1 MTQFTQNKLHS
12 LYPVYILPVYMCIF
26 MPIMKFSHFTNVF
39 IFFSTEVMCCCSC
52 SIGPMAWTWPS
63 KKRAFCPVCL
73 YSYKLL
79 FSGFHKQLSC
89 TLMYIIVKYWGYI
102 HAIPPFQNMCT
113 NVKFSQNLSC
123 WFLSYYLLCVSL
135 GSDALQHFHKI
146 EYFPKQQLLRLC
158 PWEKISP
165 NKNNNDKI

>member
-1 MTQFTQNKLHS
+1 MMKKCVVDLTDMIQFTQNKLHS

-39 IFFSTEVMCCCSC
+39 IFF
-52 SIGPMAWTWPS
+52 
-63 KKRAFCPVCL
+63 

-102 HAIPPFQNMCT
+102 HAIPPFQKH
-113 NVKFSQNLSC
+113 VHKSEIQSKPLLLISFLLSPLRIS
-123 WFLSYYLLCVSL
+123 WFWCSATFFIKLNIPQTTIAQIMPVR
-135 GSDALQHFHKI
+135 KN
-146 EYFPKQQLLRLC
+146 FPKQKRQRQNIKKHLR
-158 PWEKISP
+158 IS
-165 NKNNNDKI
+165 